1 MKIIFEKVSEI
12 NFLPIINFIKIG
24 NIFYITF
31 GIHKYLLHFRF
42 GKSIFDGHYS
52 SASDNSRIQI
62 NTTTSSLSLASF
74 VYGGSVKD
82 DATYSVYYR

>member
-1 MKIIFEKVSEI
+1 MKVIFEKASEI

-42 GKSIFDGHYS
+42 GKSIFDKY
-52 SASDNSRIQI
+52 D
-62 NTTTSSLSLASF
+62 
-74 VYGGSVKD
+74 
-82 DATYSVYYR
+82 